1 MSIRITQH
9 RGRVGKATTT
19 ADHLDRQG
27 KVKELQKKDPEK
39 VKHIDQDRSKYNKYY
54 AYGIGQW
61 TGNHYQGKTIR
72 EAEIKY
78 YEDFLGGQIERVNQ
92 AAIKRRHLEDMT
104 SAEKLYEAP
113 KTRPEE
119 IITQIGR
126 IDDLGTE
133 TSLKRLTEDI
143 EAIEIEYLQWHQ
155 KKYPQ
160 IALLSYAIH
169 LDEKIPHLHE
179 RRTYLYHKDGHWEI
193 GQERALEEMGVEL
206 PNPNQPRSRYNNRK
220 ITYTKECR
228 EKLMEIVKE
237 YGYQVIEQ
245 PQERSKTRIDKETA
259 EAEKKLQKALA
270 KMEAR
275 EEFEQIWKEAEE
287 EIERGRK
294 PRQKER

>member
-1 MSIRITQH
+1 MSIRLTQH

-19 ADHLDRQG
+19 ADHLDRKG
-27 KVKELQKKDPEK
+27 KVKELQKKEPEK
-39 VKHIDQDRSKYNKYY
+39 VKHIDQERSRYNKYY
-54 AYGIGQW
+54 AYGLGQW

-72 EAEIKY
+72 EAEIKF
-78 YEDFLGGQIERVNQ
+78 YEDNLGGQIERVNQ
-92 AAIKRRHLEDMT
+92 AAIKRRHPEDMT

-155 KKYPQ
+155 EHYPK
-160 IALLSYAIH
+160 IAILSYAIH
-169 LDEKIPHLHE
+169 LDEGIPHIHQ
-179 RRTYLYHKDGHWEI
+179 RQVYMYQKDGHQEI
-193 GQERALEEMGVEL
+193 GQERSLEEMGVEL
-206 PNPNQPRSRYNNRK
+206 PDPNQPRSRYNNRK

-228 EKLMEIVKE
+228 EKLMELVKE
-237 YGYQVIEQ
+237 YGYQVKEQ
-245 PQERSKTRIDKETA
+245 PQERSKSRIDKETA
-259 EAEKKLQKALA
+259 EAEQKLQKALA

-275 EEFEQIWKEAEE
+275 EEFEQIWEEAEE